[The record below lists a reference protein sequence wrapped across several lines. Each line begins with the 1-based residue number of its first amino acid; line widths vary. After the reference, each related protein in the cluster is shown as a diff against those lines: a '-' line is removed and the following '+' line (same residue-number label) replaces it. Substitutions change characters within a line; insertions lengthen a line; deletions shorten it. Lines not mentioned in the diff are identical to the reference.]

1 MKSASTCASRD
12 PPDQLAF
19 RSSLSLTAFC
29 QARSRASTHPATL
42 DRNRFDEFAEETL
55 LETEGLRRVHV
66 RGQEEIRKRI
76 LIQAA
81 AFNLRFV
88 MRNGAGSAPRRGFQG
103 LASARTSRG
112 MSAPP
117 PVEPGTF

>member
-1 MKSASTCASRD
+1 MAMGRRR
-12 PPDQLAF
+12 Q
-19 RSSLSLTAFC
+19 
-29 QARSRASTHPATL
+29 RAA
-42 DRNRFDEFAEETL
+42 A
-55 LETEGLRRVHV
+55 GVV
-66 RGQEEIRKRI
+66 RGEQRERPN
-76 LIQAA
+76 LAGHVSAA
-81 AFNLRFV
+81 RRRFETDPDSGRRLNLRFV